1 MRVKSMGLRALVA
14 AATALSVSA
23 ANATVDAAITA
34 GVADYSATGTTYAT
48 SIVAAG
54 FAIWAV
60 KKLGRKMGWW

>member
-1 MRVKSMGLRALVA
+1 MKKSMSLRALVA
-14 AATALSVSA
+14 AVAALSVAS
-23 ANATVDAAITA
+23 ANATVDSVITA
-34 GVADYSATGTTYAT
+34 GISSYSADGVTYAT